1 MMNTQGERD
10 YSQIKGQTGPLV
22 YPAGFLYI
30 YTLLAQLTQ
39 GGNIILGQMIFTI
52 LYLLNQALVMSLYI
66 QSEAVPPW
74 ALTLLCL
81 SKRVHSIFILRM
93 FNDSITMML
102 AYTACLLLIKR
113 KWRWSVFVFSAAL
126 SVKMNV
132 LLMAP
137 PVLVIMLQVG
147 LALLCFALPCLYI
160 SSNQQQAQQTVT
172 IRSSLAMFASCPC
185 HALHTQLLQAAYQA
199 INVIV
204 KTTTKPQASHS

>member
-1 MMNTQGERD
+1 MQGERD

-30 YTLLAQLTQ
+30 YTLLAKLTQ
-39 GGNIILGQMIFTI
+39 GGNIILGQMVFTF

-66 QSEAVPPW
+66 QSQAVPPW

-81 SKRVHSIFILRM
+81 SKRIHSIFILRM

-113 KWRWSVFVFSAAL
+113 KWRWAVFVFSAAL

-137 PVLVIMLQVG
+137 PVLVIMLQVR
-147 LALLCFALPCLYI
+147 LSLHCLVLRLVLII
-160 SSNQQQAQQTVT
+160 SSNQREVCDSKLRSKVMYLQPVETTVCM
-172 IRSSLAMFASCPC
+172 LEP
-185 HALHTQLLQAAYQA
+185 H
-199 INVIV
+199 
-204 KTTTKPQASHS
+204 